1 MKRKKNKPKKTVDVA
16 TILVTALMD
25 LLVGL
30 ILLLVDKLT

>member
-1 MKRKKNKPKKTVDVA
+1 MKRKHKKSTNALDVRA
-16 TILVTALMD
+16 IVVNAIVD